1 LLHYRPHTHAV
12 SVRLIPVPRYYRG
25 NRAVPISVHSLIR
38 TRHPA
43 ENTKRQYRHD
53 YRPVTAHRR
62 TEENGQEAGCR
73 ESRCDT
79 GVSRQNQTHQTA
91 DVIYL
96 ARLFTSL
103 FFYPQPSVAGHY
115 QSNSSMHHYE
125 CVALCKDIS
134 LHQRGRFC
142 ARSLAPCMPQ
152 DPAKT
157 GHHERSSSELL
168 LLCTLRVANNG
179 LLENTTAVIN
189 VRDGLIGVTCGRQR
203 NVSRGPAVRDPRSTS
218 SSSYLHTSGMIV
230 FNVFSIDVKNVEIK
244 I

>member
-1 LLHYRPHTHAV
+1 VTPASADRIKHIKLQTSY
-12 SVRLIPVPRYYRG
+12 
-25 NRAVPISVHSLIR
+25 IS
-38 TRHPA
+38 P
-43 ENTKRQYRHD
+43 
-53 YRPVTAHRR
+53 
-62 TEENGQEAGCR
+62 
-73 ESRCDT
+73 DT
-79 GVSRQNQTHQTA
+79 F
-91 DVIYL
+91 YL
-96 ARLFTSL
+96 SI
-103 FFYPQPSVAGHY
+103 FYPQPSVAGHY

-157 GHHERSSSELL
+157 GHHERSSSKLL

-203 NVSRGPAVRDPRSTS
+203 NVSRGPAVRDP
-218 SSSYLHTSGMIV
+218 LP
-230 FNVFSIDVKNVEIK
+230 SINIIIIIPPYKWHDRFQCFQDRCKK
-244 I
+244 R